1 MHIHVNGKKFKLKN
15 GMRIPNLAKELGL
28 NLSKVAIEINKSVI
42 PREEYKKLILKK
54 GDKIEIVT
62 FLGGG

>member
-28 NLSKVAIEINKSVI
+28 NLSKVAIEINESVI
-42 PREEYKKLILKK
+42 PKEKYKKLILKK
-54 GDKIEIVT
+54 GDKIEVVT

>member
-1 MHIHVNGKKFKLKN
+1 MHIHVNGKKFQLKN
-15 GMRIPNLAKELGL
+15 GMKIPNLAKELGL
-28 NLSKVAIEINKSVI
+28 NLSKVAIEINESVI